1 MPSYRKGKP
10 SSPALARHAGRA
22 LRVASAALLLVSTQA
37 LAQNCPP
44 GQWLAEY
51 FPDTALAGG
60 PVLQRCET
68 GPIDYYWMGSEGSP
82 DPARLPVD
90 GFSARWTATLPFAG
104 GTARFITFTDDGVR
118 VFVNGRKVIDN
129 WTDHPITMD
138 TASVP
143 LEAGQHVVR
152 MEYFESGGEG
162 LAQLVIE
169 EDGAPPP
176 SEQPQIQFLVIQGGV
191 EGPNLTSY
199 EVLQEQSA
207 WLAGAAA
214 ALMTKT
220 GVVGH
225 ISGIR
230 VPPGLKG
237 RAAYA
242 AGVAYAKPGVKLLT
256 TFCGEQDDAAL
267 AEKVTIAQADAGAD
281 IIFTMLNAG
290 RTGAIAGCREK
301 KIKQI
306 GNVRDWVPVAPD
318 VFIASAIA
326 DVSVAMSDGVMA
338 ALSGRLVPGQH
349 VRLGVANGNAVRL
362 AMATDVPESVRAA
375 ITAYTADIASGK
387 IAVPTTY
394 EGPEFSL

>member
-1 MPSYRKGKP
+1 MRTDRRLFLTGAGACLAAGLLPLPLTRSY
-10 SSPALARHAGRA
+10 A
-22 LRVASAALLLVSTQA
+22 AALKAGLLLPGRRDDGGFMQAGYAGFEASTREMK
-37 LAQNCPP
+37 AQ
-44 GQWLAEY
+44 
-51 FPDTALAGG
+51 T
-60 PVLQRCET
+60 V
-68 GPIDYYWMGSEGSP
+68 I
-82 DPARLPVD
+82 
-90 GFSARWTATLPFAG
+90 
-104 GTARFITFTDDGVR
+104 IDGVR
-118 VFVNGRKVIDN
+118 PEKDDLVAALRQIAAQGPSVIAAHGGQCN
-129 WTDHPITMD
+129 
-138 TASVP
+138 
-143 LEAGQHVVR
+143 EAAKIV
-152 MEYFESGGEG
+152 
-162 LAQLVIE
+162 A
-169 EDGAPPP
+169 A
-176 SEQPQIQFLVIQGGV
+176 EQPQIQFLVIQGGV

-220 GVVGH
+220 GIVGH

-267 AEKVTIAQADAGAD
+267 AQKVTVAQADAGAD

-326 DVSVAMSDGVMA
+326 DVSVAMSDGVSA
-338 ALSGRLVPGQH
+338 ALSGQLVPGQH

-362 AMATDVPESVRAA
+362 AMAPDVPEVVRAA
-375 ITAYTADIASGK
+375 IAGFTSDIASGK
-387 IAVPTTY
+387 IVVPVTY
-394 EGPEFSL
+394 EGPEFAL

>member
-1 MPSYRKGKP
+1 MMLTNRRRF
-10 SSPALARHAGRA
+10 LAASGACLAAG
-22 LRVASAALLLVSTQA
+22 LLPISAARAQDAASKAGLLLPGRRDDGGFMQA
-37 LAQNCPP
+37 
-44 GQWLAEY
+44 G
-51 FPDTALAGG
+51 
-60 PVLQRCET
+60 
-68 GPIDYYWMGSEGSP
+68 
-82 DPARLPVD
+82 
-90 GFSARWTATLPFAG
+90 FAG
-104 GTARFITFTDDGVR
+104 FESATREMKAQTVIIDGVR
-118 VFVNGRKVIDN
+118 PQKDELVAALRQIAAQGPSVIAAHGGQCN
-129 WTDHPITMD
+129 
-138 TASVP
+138 
-143 LEAGQHVVR
+143 EAARIV
-152 MEYFESGGEG
+152 
-162 LAQLVIE
+162 A
-169 EDGAPPP
+169 A
-176 SEQPQIQFLVIQGGV
+176 EQPQIQFLVIQGGV

-242 AGVAYAKPGVKLLT
+242 AGVAHAKPGVKLLT

-267 AEKVTIAQADAGAD
+267 AAKVTVAQADAGAD

-290 RTGAIAGCREK
+290 RTGAIAACREK

-326 DVSVAMSDGVMA
+326 DVSVAMSDGVTA

-349 VRLGVANGNAVRL
+349 VRLGVANGSAVRL
-362 AMATDVPESVRAA
+362 AMAPDVPEAVRGV
-375 ITAYTADIASGK
+375 ILAYTADIASGK
-387 IAVPTTY
+387 IVVPTSY